1 MSKLALTIQEA
12 VSVSGLSRS
21 RIYRLLRDRKLQAR
35 KSGNRTLILVEDL
48 ERFLKSLPSAR

>member
-21 RIYRLLRDRKLQAR
+21 KSTDFCEIASSKLAR
-35 KSGNRTLILVEDL
+35 AATGR
-48 ERFLKSLPSAR
+48 